1 MSERTSITYSPL
13 APLRAQVGDSRRGGC
28 AQISAA
34 VTGPPES
41 SCTLP
46 LIVERGSSRTWT
58 VASASTASTQV
69 WPAPSRVARG
79 GVTCRAYT
87 SGGTASRAVPEALV
101 SPQRSSR
108 PASVTAQTP
117 APATGA
123 PAGAVTMTATAR
135 TGGGVGDVGAGGRL
149 WQAASATRAAESNER
164 ATARGAFNSPPA
176 CVRRPRL

>member
-1 MSERTSITYSPL
+1 
-13 APLRAQVGDSRRGGC
+13 
-28 AQISAA
+28 
-34 VTGPPES
+34 
-41 SCTLP
+41 
-46 LIVERGSSRTWT
+46 
-58 VASASTASTQV
+58 
-69 WPAPSRVARG
+69 ARG

-135 TGGGVGDVGAGGRL
+135 TGGGVGDVGASAAA
-149 WQAASATRAAESNER
+149 WQAASPRTAAERDAR
-164 ATARGAFNSPPA
+164 AFIRGVLNSPA
-176 CVRRPRL
+176 VCV